1 MIKTLVDNIFEALT
15 GNNQLKEKCTSSMTK
30 LIHQNVIAGG
40 TDSAVTR
47 LPPCAHGLVLSSW
60 LRKRKKG
67 FVWIASSPWS
77 HRSPSFWTRQSYV
90 LSSNW
95 IFECNFR
102 LLIIQWSLLCPPYQ
116 VNGYEPWARN
126 SMLVTCNACS
136 TKISTDSC
144 RVSLKSTNERKTLL
158 TKCSVVIYGHK
169 NWFLSTMEL
178 TFLLDVPMK
187 LNKRGCFS
195 TADWKYTCFVLE
207 TCLQI

>member
-1 MIKTLVDNIFEALT
+1 M
-15 GNNQLKEKCTSSMTK
+15 QLPGCHTVRIASFCLLDHGREKK
-30 LIHQNVIAGG
+30 
-40 TDSAVTR
+40 
-47 LPPCAHGLVLSSW
+47 VLSESRQA
-60 LRKRKKG
+60 LEVTPAR
-67 FVWIASSPWS
+67 ASGLDNLMFS
-77 HRSPSFWTRQSYV
+77 RQTG
-90 LSSNW
+90 LSSA
-95 IFECNFR
+95 NFR
-102 LLIIQWSLLCPPYQ
+102 LLIIQWSLLCPSYQ

-136 TKISTDSC
+136 IKISPDSC
-144 RVSLKSTNERKTLL
+144 RVPQIDKRKKSSAG
-158 TKCSVVIYGHK
+158 KCSAVIYSHK